1 MDKLVILGFL
11 IAATAMESGGDAI
24 VRMGLTQQ
32 ALGSRSLCF
41 LAGAALL
48 FGYGLALNL
57 APISFGRVVGVYVA
71 TLFVVW
77 QVISF
82 FSFRSLPT
90 PPILIGGALIVVGGA
105 IVAFWET
112 A

>member
-1 MDKLVILGFL
+1 MDKLIILGFL
-11 IAATAMESGGDAI
+11 IAATVMESGGDAI

-32 ALGSRSLCF
+32 ALGLRALYF

-48 FGYGLALNL
+48 FGYGLTLNL
-57 APISFGRVVGVYVA
+57 APISFGRVIGVYVA

-77 QVISF
+77 QVIAF
-82 FSFRSLPT
+82 IAFRSLPT
-90 PPILIGGALIVVGGA
+90 PPILIGGALVVVGGA

>member
-1 MDKLVILGFL
+1 MDKLTVLGFL
-11 IAATAMESGGDAI
+11 IVATAMESGGDAI

-32 ALGSRSLCF
+32 APGLRALYF

-48 FGYGLALNL
+48 FGYGLTLNL

-82 FSFRSLPT
+82 IAFRSLPT
-90 PPILIGGALIVVGGA
+90 PPILIGGALVVVGGA